1 MPKKESL
8 IHQLIDLEW
17 QFFTQVQGLNGRAIC
32 QENPQTFAIMRRAQH
47 QIFSEKTL
55 DALMNDLLDAAEVG
69 HNPMT
74 EKYARMM
81 EQSDPDYFARE
92 IATEYL
98 PLSAEKTVTLQAL
111 RQLFADAQSAFSEN
125 ELAQQVRGRVAV
137 SGAGEVSGLDY
148 LMGEL
153 ATWSMVTLNLALE
166 DIKAW
171 QAAGRNPVE
180 AIVAYTVAAYREK
193 AEEES

>member
-1 MPKKESL
+1 MPTKDAL
-8 IHQLIDLEW
+8 IQALIDLEW
-17 QFFTQVQGLNGRAIC
+17 SFFTQVQGLNGRALC

-55 DALMNDLLDAAEVG
+55 DALMNDLLDAAEAG
-69 HNPMT
+69 RNPMT

-92 IATEYL
+92 LALECPT
-98 PLSAEKTVTLQAL
+98 LSAEKATTLQAL

-125 ELAQQVRGRVAV
+125 AMAQQVRGRVAV

-153 ATWSMVTLNLALE
+153 ATWSMVTLSLALA

-180 AIVAYTVAAYREK
+180 AIVAYTVDAYRGKDTGEV
-193 AEEES
+193 